1 LNYFLACLPFPEVAA
16 AATTTTTYH
25 LESQKEFKNIFH
37 TNFSGQ
43 PPPAF

>member
-16 AATTTTTYH
+16 AATTTYH

-37 TNFSGQ
+37 TNFSCQ